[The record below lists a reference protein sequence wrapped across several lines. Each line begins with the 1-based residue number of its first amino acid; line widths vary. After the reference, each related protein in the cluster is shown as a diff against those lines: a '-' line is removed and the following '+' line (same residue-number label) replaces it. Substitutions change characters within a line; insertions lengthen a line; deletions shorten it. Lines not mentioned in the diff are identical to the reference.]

1 MTFTVT
7 MFQWLI
13 IFFKLWKYNHFCLE
27 QKFFWVSCLRYFHC
41 NYQFSTFWQKAF
53 FWPYFSELDVACELH
68 WLLNSSN
75 QEKVISAEN
84 IILKAY
90 QKESRWRGREKY
102 VTPKSPELMHSP
114 TLQKQIIALEPPL
127 TNLEGSLEFWTSEMQ
142 SLTLSAS
149 KLRLIFQAVEFS
161 RKKH

>member
-1 MTFTVT
+1 M
-7 MFQWLI
+7 
-13 IFFKLWKYNHFCLE
+13 
-27 QKFFWVSCLRYFHC
+27 
-41 NYQFSTFWQKAF
+41 YQFSTFWQKAF

-127 TNLEGSLEFWTSEMQ
+127 TNLEGSLEF
-142 SLTLSAS
+142 
-149 KLRLIFQAVEFS
+149 
-161 RKKH
+161 